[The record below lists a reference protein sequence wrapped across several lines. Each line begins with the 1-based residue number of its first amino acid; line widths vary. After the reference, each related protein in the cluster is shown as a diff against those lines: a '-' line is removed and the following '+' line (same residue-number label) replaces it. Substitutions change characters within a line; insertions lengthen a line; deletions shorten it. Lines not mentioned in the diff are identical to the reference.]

1 MTTPTIEAVLWD
13 FGGVFTPSPFAAIA
27 SAGDELG
34 ISTERAVGYVFGP
47 YDRDTDHPWHR
58 LERGEVTMDDAR
70 DKIMA
75 TAAADGVTLDPWDL
89 LARMG
94 TSDGPLT
101 NPAVLAAAHQVR
113 ARGLRSALIT
123 NNIVEFRDGWRSLV
137 PVDEL
142 FEIVVDSSEEGVR
155 KPDPRIF
162 ALALERLGGVAPDRC
177 VFLDD
182 FEGNVTAAQAL
193 GMHSIRVDPDPT
205 SALAELESML
215 DA

>member
-1 MTTPTIEAVLWD
+1 MAPRIEAVLWD

-27 SAGDELG
+27 AAADDLG
-34 ISTERAVGYVFGP
+34 ISSEQAVGYVFGP

-58 LERGEVTMDDAR
+58 LERGELTMQE
-70 DKIMA
+70 A
-75 TAAADGVTLDPWDL
+75 TEAIVGAAAADGVDLDPWDIL
-89 LARMG
+89 LRV
-94 TSDGPLT
+94 SDRDGPLT
-101 NPAVLAAAHQVR
+101 NPAVLAAAHGVR

-123 NNIVEFRDGWRSLV
+123 NNIVEFRDGWRSMV

-162 ALALERLGGVAPDRC
+162 TLALERLDDIDPARC

-182 FEGNVTAAQAL
+182 YEGNVAAARAL
-193 GMHSIRVDPDPT
+193 GLHGIRVDPDPT
-205 SALAELESML
+205 AALGDLETLL
-215 DA
+215 DGP